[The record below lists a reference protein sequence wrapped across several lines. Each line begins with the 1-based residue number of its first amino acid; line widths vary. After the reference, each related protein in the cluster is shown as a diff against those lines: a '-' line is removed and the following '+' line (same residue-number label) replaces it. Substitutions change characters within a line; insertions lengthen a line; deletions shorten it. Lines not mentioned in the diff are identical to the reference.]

1 MRKKIIALK
10 NKNFNTFEQL
20 NNFNH
25 ISFKIFILDLI
36 LVFLSIINILISY
49 YKKKNNTVHYWIIP
63 NNENNYRDFRSEF
76 FFSILKDKNNISL
89 VKSSSF
95 KKSIKCF
102 FIFPNI
108 IFYQSLNN
116 VIYYLSRK
124 KSNYTNI
131 LFRFYYKLF
140 LFLRI
145 KKVIFIDDYRILP
158 LFNEIGNQ
166 LNIRTYAY
174 MHGRFSNKQ
183 ISVKNSSFTKY
194 IVWSNYFRKK
204 LFHLNKYY
212 NYSNTIICNFI
223 IKKKLYKKNK
233 KINTVYVCEE
243 NINYEKI
250 KRYILEIIKN
260 NHINLFVK
268 EKDINT
274 HQYLNFIKFCNEKK
288 IKIISKN
295 QNLRE
300 ILRTKMINC
309 LIAHSSTSLLEAS
322 MYNAAPI
329 MIGNFTNYSNDLIKD
344 KVVFYTKRISGFSKI
359 IEYFSKDK
367 KKINR
372 IKNNVWGKNKFCDK
386 RIMLKILNST

>member
-1 MRKKIIALK
+1 LRKKIVTTK
-10 NKNFNTFEQL
+10 NKNLETFERL
-20 NNFNH
+20 NNFNY
-25 ISFKIFILDLI
+25 ISFKIFTLDLI

-76 FFSILKDKNNISL
+76 FFSILKDKNTISL

-95 KKSIKCF
+95 TKSIKCF

-124 KSNYTNI
+124 KSNYTNT
-131 LFRFYYKLF
+131 LFRFYYKFF

-145 KKVIFIDDYRILP
+145 KKIVFIDDYRILP

-166 LNIRTYAY
+166 LNIHTYAY

-183 ISVKNSSFTKY
+183 ISVKKSSFTKY

-223 IKKKLYKKNK
+223 IKKKIYKKNK

-250 KRYILEIIKN
+250 KSYILEIIKN

-268 EKDINT
+268 EKNINT
-274 HQYLNFIKFCNEKK
+274 DQYLNFIKFCNEKK

-309 LIAHSSTSLLEAS
+309 VIAHSSTSLLEAS

-329 MIGNFTNYSNDLIKD
+329 MVGNFTNYSNDLIKD
-344 KVVFYTKRISGFSKI
+344 KVVFYTNQISGFSKI

-386 RIMLKILNST
+386 RIMLKILNSN

>member
-1 MRKKIIALK
+1 MRKKINNLK

-36 LVFLSIINILISY
+36 LVFLSTINIIISY
-49 YKKKNNTVHYWIIP
+49 YKKKNTVHYWIIP
-63 NNENNYRDFRSEF
+63 NDKNNYRDFRSEF
-76 FFSILKDKNNISL
+76 FFSIIKNKNSISL

-95 KKSIKCF
+95 KKSIKYF

-108 IFYQSLNN
+108 IFYQSFIN
-116 VIYYLSRK
+116 VIYYLSK
-124 KSNYTNI
+124 KKNNCTRI

-145 KKVIFIDDYRILP
+145 KKIIFIDDYRILP

-183 ISVKNSSFTKY
+183 ISVKNSNFTKY

-204 LFHLNKYY
+204 LFNLNKYY

-223 IKKKLYKKNK
+223 LKKKIYKKNK

-243 NINYEKI
+243 NIDYEKI
-250 KRYILEIIKN
+250 KKYILEIIKN
-260 NHINLFVK
+260 NYIKLYVK
-268 EKDINT
+268 EKNINT

-300 ILRTKMINC
+300 ILRTKMVNC

-344 KVVFYTKRISGFSKI
+344 KVVFYANQISGFSKR
-359 IEYFSKDK
+359 IEYFSNERKE
-367 KKINR
+367 INR
-372 IKNNVWGKNKFCDK
+372 IKNKVWGKNIFCDK
-386 RIMLKILNST
+386 RIILKILNSN